1 MAKVKARVKAPK
13 KVAKG
18 EIFEVKS
25 LISHKMESGQRKHK
39 KTGEKI
45 PRQIINKFVCSFKG
59 KEVMSAILHPAVAAN
74 PYLAFYAKATE
85 SGTFD
90 FEWTEDGGK
99 SIKASGD
106 ITVS

>member
-45 PRQIINKFVCSFKG
+45 PRQIINKFVCTYNG
-59 KEVMSAILHPAVAAN
+59 KTIFSSDWHGAVSAN
-74 PYLAFYAKATE
+74 PYLSFHVKAVD
-85 SGTFD
+85 SGSLD
-90 FEWTEDGGK
+90 LAWTDYSG
-99 SIKASGD
+99 SIYKKTTK
-106 ITVS
+106 ITVT